1 MSRENGSFY
10 SMQTFSYKNRIF
22 LTPVLQI
29 KNPGHYD
36 RGFLKLCKG
45 DYNYS
50 VLLNTDDGL
59 HICPFLLIF

>member
-1 MSRENGSFY
+1 
-10 SMQTFSYKNRIF
+10 MQTFSYKNRIF